1 MNETIRTPRGTY
13 DLLPESTSKWQY
25 IEKVIRDWC
34 KRYQYQE
41 IRTPILEYTDLFQRG
56 VGETTDIVQKEM
68 FTFTINNKANQD
80 KDDRKSF
87 TLRPEGTAST
97 VRAFV
102 NHKIYAQPQPTK
114 LYYMGPMFRYER
126 PQAGRNRQFTQFG
139 IEVFGAK
146 HPSID
151 AEVISFGH
159 HLIKSLGIR
168 NVRLEINSVGCP
180 VCRQA
185 HKEKMMEKLA
195 SIRKDL
201 CNDCDTRFEKNP
213 LRILDCKN
221 QSCKELTKDAPMLAE
236 HLCDS
241 CKEHY
246 AKVKEYLTSLEI
258 PFNENPRLVRGLDYY
273 TQTAFEFMEDSIGAM
288 STICGGGRY
297 NGLVEQ
303 LGGQDTPG
311 IGFAIGIERLL
322 LAIENQGISLP
333 EKKATDV
340 YAIAIGD
347 AADLVVAQYIYK
359 LREQGLSCEKDFL
372 ERSMKAQM
380 KTANRMGA
388 KYTLIVGETELVDKE
403 ALIRNME
410 TGEQQSVSFDK
421 IVEYILG
428 GKE

>member
-1 MNETIRTPRGTY
+1 MNEIIRTPRGTY
-13 DLLPESTSKWQY
+13 DLLPESTTKWQY
-25 IEKVIRDWC
+25 IENVIRDWC

-102 NHKIYAQPQPTK
+102 NHKLYAQPQPTK

-151 AEVISFGH
+151 AEVISFAH
-159 HLIKSLGIR
+159 HLIESLGIR

-180 VCRQA
+180 ICRQA
-185 HKEKMMEKLA
+185 HKQKMMEKLS
-195 SIRKDL
+195 SIRQDL
-201 CNDCDTRFEKNP
+201 CSDCDARFEKNP

-221 QSCKELTKDAPMLAE
+221 QSCKELTKAAPMLAD

-246 AKVKEYLTSLEI
+246 ESVKKYLTSLQI

-311 IGFAIGIERLL
+311 IGFAIGLERLL
-322 LAIENQGISLP
+322 LAIENQRIVFP
-333 EKKATDV
+333 EQTATDV

-347 AADLVVAQYIYK
+347 DADLVVAQFIYK

-380 KTANRMGA
+380 KAANRLGA
-388 KYTLIVGETELVDKE
+388 KYTLIVGETELADKE
-403 ALIRNME
+403 AVIRNME

-428 GKE
+428 GK

>member
-1 MNETIRTPRGTY
+1 LNEIIRTPRGTY
-13 DLLPESTSKWQY
+13 DLLPESTTKWQY
-25 IEKVIRDWC
+25 IENVIRDWC

-102 NHKIYAQPQPTK
+102 NHKLYAQPQPTK

-151 AEVISFGH
+151 AEVISFAH
-159 HLIKSLGIR
+159 HLIESLGIR

-180 VCRQA
+180 ICRQA
-185 HKEKMMEKLA
+185 HKQKMMEKLS
-195 SIRKDL
+195 SIRQDL
-201 CNDCDTRFEKNP
+201 CSDCDARFEKNP

-221 QSCKELTKDAPMLAE
+221 QSCKELTKAAPMLAD

-246 AKVKEYLTSLEI
+246 ESVKKYLTSLQI

-311 IGFAIGIERLL
+311 IGFAIGLERLL
-322 LAIENQGISLP
+322 LAIENQRIVFP
-333 EKKATDV
+333 EQTATDV

-347 AADLVVAQYIYK
+347 DADLVVAQFIYK

-380 KTANRMGA
+380 KAANRLGA
-388 KYTLIVGETELVDKE
+388 KYTLIVGETELADKE
-403 ALIRNME
+403 AVIRNME

-428 GKE
+428 GK